1 MRVGDL
7 MTRALI
13 TRGPHTTVPEA
24 RHVMRESR
32 IRHLPV
38 VENDRLIGLVTDRD
52 IRQNMPS
59 PATSLSAWEIEYLL
73 HRLTL
78 EHVMTKAVITV
89 SPERSA
95 YEAARLMLDCRIGA
109 LPVVDDGRLV
119 GIVTETDFVR
129 AFVDGLAPSTE
140 TTAARSEAAA
150 ARAH

>member
-1 MRVGDL
+1 MRVRDL
-7 MTRALI
+7 MARALI
-13 TRGPHTTVPEA
+13 TRGPRTTVPEA

-38 VENDRLIGLVTDRD
+38 VEDDRLIGLVTDRD

-59 PATSLSAWEIEYLL
+59 PATSLSEWEIGYLL

-95 YEAARLMLDCRIGA
+95 YDAARLMLDCRIGA
-109 LPVVDDGRLV
+109 LPVVDEGRLV
-119 GIVTETDFVR
+119 GIVTEADFVR
-129 AFVDGLAPSTE
+129 AFADGRAPSTE
-140 TTAARSEAAA
+140 VAAA
-150 ARAH
+150 CAR